1 MNMRLGVVLGA
12 AVVVAIAACGSS
24 SMPTCVTV
32 PQTIP
37 NDRLVTSGA
46 RITVPVGAIVF
57 VVLVEPGHYTTKRGF
72 PWLTPTTS
80 NRSVLAPVRLCKRP
94 VASTLPLSVTGFRA
108 IQRGAT
114 TVTARLAP
122 GWPGSFKPGPEPS
135 RNVVSVR

>member
-1 MNMRLGVVLGA
+1 MATHGEKRWPPAGRFDGRLRGA
-12 AVVVAIAACGSS
+12 FHGH
-24 SMPTCVTV
+24 
-32 PQTIP
+32 
-37 NDRLVTSGA
+37 R
-46 RITVPVGAIVF
+46 GAIVF